1 MREIKQIQNVYI
13 KSYAAVGSLIEGAG
27 RFSKEYDVILQD
39 PLCAQDSW
47 EKAESVFL
55 KTAIDKALEKSA
67 LSQKDIDVIISGDL
81 INQCT
86 SSTYAVRDSGISYF
100 GVYSACSTICISTI
114 AGALFIESGVGKTAL
129 TAASSHFCTAE
140 RQYRFPLEYGGQKT
154 PSAQWTATAS
164 GALLLT
170 NEPTGIKINS
180 VYIGEVVDYEI
191 TDTTNMGAAMAP
203 AAAKTITDYLKKT
216 GKTPGEFDAIF
227 TGDLGNIGTQLL
239 YNLCKLENCDIT
251 ANHNDCGKMLYDG
264 TNIDC
269 HSGASGCG
277 CSASILCG
285 YVLNRLKNKEL
296 NNILFCATGALHSPL
311 ITKQGESIPGIC
323 HLLNIVSA

>member
-251 ANHNDCGKMLYDG
+251 ANHHDCGKMLYDG

>member
-1 MREIKQIQNVYI
+1 MREIKQLQNVYI
-13 KSYAAVGSLIEGAG
+13 KGYAAVGSNLEGQGA
-27 RFSKEYDVILQD
+27 FSKEFDVILQD
-39 PLCAQDSW
+39 PLCGQESW

-67 LSQKDIDVIISGDL
+67 VKKEDIDVIISGDL

-114 AGALFIESGVGKTAL
+114 AGCLFIESNMGQNAV

-164 GALLLT
+164 GALTLT
-170 NEPTGIKINS
+170 SNKTDIKINS
-180 VYIGEVVDYEI
+180 LYIGEVVDYEI
-191 TDTTNMGAAMAP
+191 TDTANMGAAMAP

-216 GKTPGEFDAIF
+216 GKNPNDFDAIF
-227 TGDLGNIGTQLL
+227 TGDLGNIGTNLL
-239 YNLCKLENCDIT
+239 YRLCKLENIDISK
-251 ANHNDCGKMLYDG
+251 NHFDCGNMLYDG
-264 TNIDC
+264 TNIDY

-277 CSASILCG
+277 CSASVLCS
-285 YVLNRLKNKEL
+285 YVLNRIKNKQF

-311 ITKQGESIPGIC
+311 IAKQGESIPGIC

>member
-55 KTAIDKALEKSA
+55 KTAIDKALEKST

-285 YVLNRLKNKEL
+285 YVLNRIKNKEL

>member
-55 KTAIDKALEKSA
+55 KTAIDKALEKSG

-239 YNLCKLENCDIT
+239 YNLCKLENYDIT

>member
-1 MREIKQIQNVYI
+1 MREIKELQNVYI
-13 KSYAAVGSLIEGAG
+13 KSYAAVGSVLEGAG

-39 PLCAQDSW
+39 PLCGQDTW
-47 EKAESVFL
+47 EKAESFFL
-55 KTAIDKALEKSA
+55 KTAIDKTLQKSGFY
-67 LSQKDIDVIISGDL
+67 KENIDVIISGDL

-114 AGALFIESGVGKTAL
+114 AGALFIESGMGSTAI

-170 NEPTGIKINS
+170 NQPTGIKINS

-191 TDTTNMGAAMAP
+191 CDTTNMGAAMAP

-216 GKTPGEFDAIF
+216 GKTPGDFDAIF

-239 YNLCKLENCDIT
+239 YKLCQLEKYDIT
-251 ANHNDCGKMLYDG
+251 ANHHDCGKMLYAG

-285 YVLNRLKNKEL
+285 YVLNLIQNKEL